1 LLTTAYAKILIEKLT
16 AEEVEALFLFPSE
29 IESFGRAY
37 VANPE
42 LDQNK
47 LLAKFCHWL
56 DNSQVFKKFFMT
68 RRIDI
73 HSFDMWNIEPN
84 IPKLLQLKG
93 GDGGVAHAITIHN
106 EMIFDSNL
114 DFAVKLNLRNIEY
127 CVDAAY
133 DGIFA
138 GYEILRKKKRKH
150 LMKKKRI
157 KKRMAK
163 DKM

>member
-1 LLTTAYAKILIEKLT
+1 
-16 AEEVEALFLFPSE
+16 
-29 IESFGRAY
+29 
-37 VANPE
+37 
-42 LDQNK
+42 
-47 LLAKFCHWL
+47 
-56 DNSQVFKKFFMT
+56 MT
-68 RRIDI
+68 RRIEI
-73 HSFDMWNIEPN
+73 QSFDIWNNDTKN

-138 GYEILRKKKRKH
+138 GYEILWKKRRKHSLKKKR
-150 LMKKKRI
+150 RQ
-157 KKRMAK
+157 KRMAK